1 MKKIF
6 SLLALFLLFGCAATV
21 TQQGPKN
28 GYGTQ
33 VWSNGQQYTGEWKD
47 GKGHGKGTITFA
59 DGNSYTGE
67 LKNNFLDG
75 TGRMDYADGSSY
87 QGGWKEGVYYGQ
99 GTATFNDG
107 VAYSGDFTHAPKISG
122 AAFRKWV
129 EANLSLKS
137 DVEVEEVKKN
147 QKKNLI
153 AEAKDQCKDI
163 GFSPESEKFAD
174 CVLKVM
180 EMSLDD
186 SSSVTTNSN
195 QKQQE
200 LLDLQIERE
209 KQFQREKKLD
219 AMKNILKG
227 LSGQSTG
234 KIDLSCFHDCIRKG
248 RMEGLCRKECSY

>member
-1 MKKIF
+1 MKKILCVI
-6 SLLALFLLFGCAATV
+6 SVLILVGCV
-21 TQQGPKN
+21 TQKGPRD
-28 GYGTQ
+28 GYGSQ
-33 VWSNGQQYTGEWKD
+33 VWSNGATYTGDWKD
-47 GKGHGKGTITFA
+47 GKAQGKGTLIYA
-59 DGNSYTGE
+59 NGNKYVGE
-67 LKNNFLDG
+67 WKNDFPDG
-75 TGRMDYADGSSY
+75 TGRMDYADGSFY
-87 QGGWKEGVYYGQ
+87 EGGWKEGVYYGQ

-180 EMSLDD
+180 EMSQDD